1 MPVEKEKIVAR
12 DFNDLSG
19 MVMQI
24 IASGDS
30 QSATIMIGSFKFTC
44 NKIQPDDI
52 KNVPHQVGQI
62 TNIIGADSMEHYQYA
77 ISLALE
83 VAAKLEVIN
92 SIQML
97 GDAKLNAVIK
107 KHQVA
112 PDDLDEYKVKN
123 ALARIFLEVKLP
135 VLAKFGLFQQTPT
148 KVHHAVY
155 AALNSI
161 GVDNIRTYSDVAFV
175 TAEISKHIQPAA
187 PAPRL
192 SSHDK
197 R

>member
-1 MPVEKEKIVAR
+1 MTEEKKMIAK
-12 DFNDLSG
+12 DFNDLHG

-24 IASGDS
+24 VASGDS
-30 QSATIMIGSFKFTC
+30 HSATIMIGNFKFEC
-44 NKIQPDDI
+44 NKMQADDI
-52 KNVPHQVGQI
+52 KNVPHQVGKI
-62 TNIIGADSMEHYQYA
+62 TNILGSDSMQHYQYA

-83 VAAKLEVIN
+83 VAAKLELIN
-92 SIQML
+92 RIQML
-97 GDAKLNAVIK
+97 GDARLNAVIK
-107 KHQVA
+107 KHHVA
-112 PDDLDEYKVKN
+112 PADLDEYTVKN
-123 ALARIFLEVKLP
+123 ALAKIFLEVKLP
-135 VLAKFGLFQQTPT
+135 VLAKFGLFKQTPS

-155 AALNSI
+155 TALNSI

-175 TAEISKHIQPAA
+175 TAEISKHNQPAA